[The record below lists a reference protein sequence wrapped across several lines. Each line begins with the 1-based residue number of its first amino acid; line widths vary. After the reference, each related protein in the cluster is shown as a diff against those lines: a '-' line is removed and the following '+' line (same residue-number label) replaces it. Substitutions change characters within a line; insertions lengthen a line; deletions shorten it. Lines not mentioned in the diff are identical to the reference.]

1 MITVRYTKAQYM
13 ARITELEG
21 YHGQLQQ
28 HLEKLEELREQ
39 VFVFWEDAN
48 AEKIGKIL
56 DIQIRQVQNSMDR
69 THDLLIF
76 YKSAVEKLDGANLD
90 VGQVLES
97 ALGTLAGLGIWCRSP
112 SICTIC
118 SSRNIP
124 WTRSF
129 GRSGHCAAPWSNGSL
144 LPDTA
149 QKSGSCCGQRSRR
162 RSISRTA
169 AACFC
174 ASSRRFPRRCG
185 TPATA
190 YPMRWAPCWLRAEGE
205 ADNR

>member
-1 MITVRYTKAQYM
+1 MITVRYTKAQDM

-97 ALGTLAGLGIWCRSP
+97 ALGTLAGLGI
-112 SICTIC
+112 
-118 SSRNIP
+118 
-124 WTRSF
+124 
-129 GRSGHCAAPWSNGSL
+129 
-144 LPDTA
+144 
-149 QKSGSCCGQRSRR
+149 
-162 RSISRTA
+162 
-169 AACFC
+169 
-174 ASSRRFPRRCG
+174 
-185 TPATA
+185 
-190 YPMRWAPCWLRAEGE
+190 
-205 ADNR
+205 

>member
-13 ARITELEG
+13 ARITDLEG

-90 VGQVLES
+90 VGQVLEA
-97 ALGTLAGLGIWCRSP
+97 ALGTLAGLGI
-112 SICTIC
+112 
-118 SSRNIP
+118 
-124 WTRSF
+124 
-129 GRSGHCAAPWSNGSL
+129 
-144 LPDTA
+144 
-149 QKSGSCCGQRSRR
+149 
-162 RSISRTA
+162 
-169 AACFC
+169 
-174 ASSRRFPRRCG
+174 
-185 TPATA
+185 
-190 YPMRWAPCWLRAEGE
+190 
-205 ADNR
+205 

>member
-1 MITVRYTKAQYM
+1 M
-13 ARITELEG
+13 EG

-97 ALGTLAGLGIWCRSP
+97 ALGTLAGLGI
-112 SICTIC
+112 
-118 SSRNIP
+118 
-124 WTRSF
+124 
-129 GRSGHCAAPWSNGSL
+129 
-144 LPDTA
+144 
-149 QKSGSCCGQRSRR
+149 
-162 RSISRTA
+162 
-169 AACFC
+169 
-174 ASSRRFPRRCG
+174 
-185 TPATA
+185 
-190 YPMRWAPCWLRAEGE
+190 
-205 ADNR
+205 

>member
-76 YKSAVEKLDGANLD
+76 YKPAVEKLDGANLD

-97 ALGTLAGLGIWCRSP
+97 ALGTLAGLGI
-112 SICTIC
+112 
-118 SSRNIP
+118 
-124 WTRSF
+124 
-129 GRSGHCAAPWSNGSL
+129 
-144 LPDTA
+144 
-149 QKSGSCCGQRSRR
+149 
-162 RSISRTA
+162 
-169 AACFC
+169 
-174 ASSRRFPRRCG
+174 
-185 TPATA
+185 
-190 YPMRWAPCWLRAEGE
+190 
-205 ADNR
+205 

>member
-76 YKSAVEKLDGANLD
+76 YKSAVEKLDGANLMWARCWS
-90 VGQVLES
+90 QPW
-97 ALGTLAGLGIWCRSP
+97 ARWAGLGI
-112 SICTIC
+112 
-118 SSRNIP
+118 
-124 WTRSF
+124 
-129 GRSGHCAAPWSNGSL
+129 
-144 LPDTA
+144 
-149 QKSGSCCGQRSRR
+149 
-162 RSISRTA
+162 
-169 AACFC
+169 
-174 ASSRRFPRRCG
+174 
-185 TPATA
+185 
-190 YPMRWAPCWLRAEGE
+190 
-205 ADNR
+205 

>member
-76 YKSAVEKLDGANLD
+76 YKFAVEKLDGANLD

-97 ALGTLAGLGIWCRSP
+97 ALGTLAGLGI
-112 SICTIC
+112 
-118 SSRNIP
+118 
-124 WTRSF
+124 
-129 GRSGHCAAPWSNGSL
+129 
-144 LPDTA
+144 
-149 QKSGSCCGQRSRR
+149 
-162 RSISRTA
+162 
-169 AACFC
+169 
-174 ASSRRFPRRCG
+174 
-185 TPATA
+185 
-190 YPMRWAPCWLRAEGE
+190 
-205 ADNR
+205 

>member
-39 VFVFWEDAN
+39 VFDFWEDAN

-90 VGQVLES
+90 VGQEKKK
-97 ALGTLAGLGIWCRSP
+97 TQNKKNGLGI
-112 SICTIC
+112 
-118 SSRNIP
+118 
-124 WTRSF
+124 
-129 GRSGHCAAPWSNGSL
+129 
-144 LPDTA
+144 
-149 QKSGSCCGQRSRR
+149 
-162 RSISRTA
+162 
-169 AACFC
+169 
-174 ASSRRFPRRCG
+174 
-185 TPATA
+185 
-190 YPMRWAPCWLRAEGE
+190 
-205 ADNR
+205 

>member
-90 VGQVLES
+90 VGQMLES
-97 ALGTLAGLGIWCRSP
+97 ALGTLAGLGI
-112 SICTIC
+112 
-118 SSRNIP
+118 
-124 WTRSF
+124 
-129 GRSGHCAAPWSNGSL
+129 
-144 LPDTA
+144 
-149 QKSGSCCGQRSRR
+149 
-162 RSISRTA
+162 
-169 AACFC
+169 
-174 ASSRRFPRRCG
+174 
-185 TPATA
+185 
-190 YPMRWAPCWLRAEGE
+190 
-205 ADNR
+205 